1 MLSALDAPG
10 LTLIESGNVRMGLG
24 LDVISNDE
32 IQSIMGRHVRLTYDS
47 LNMTLETG
55 KAISDGEASRD
66 DN

>member
-1 MLSALDAPG
+1 
-10 LTLIESGNVRMGLG
+10 MGLG

-55 KAISDGEASRD
+55 KEISDGEASGY